1 MYPIMIVIVD
11 SGSTKADWEII
22 HDDGKKELVTTM
34 GFNPYFVDEDRIE
47 KELKKDFVKKV
58 KVDAVDKVYFYGA
71 GCSDVEKNA
80 IVQRGLARI
89 FTNASLIEVDHDLL
103 ACARAVCGTQPGIA
117 CIIGTGSNT
126 CLYDGKKVI
135 DNVANLGFLLGDE
148 GSGSHLGKLLIQA
161 YFYRELPKDIEV
173 LFEKEYGNN
182 KVDISNHI
190 YGKSP
195 NVYLASF
202 AKFFSQNKNH
212 FYIQKLVSDAF
223 DALITRH
230 ILKYKDCHNMPIN
243 FIGSIAYHF
252 QDILKM
258 ALQEH
263 DLKLGIVVQK
273 PIDNLVEFHLKNIDT
288 L

>member
-1 MYPIMIVIVD
+1 MIVIVD

-22 HDDGKKELVTTM
+22 HDNGTKELVTTM

-47 KELKKDFVKKV
+47 KELNKDFVKKV
-58 KVDAVDKVYFYGA
+58 KVDEVDKIYFYGS
-71 GCSDVEKNA
+71 GCSDAEKNA
-80 IVQRGLARI
+80 VVHSGLARI
-89 FTNASLIEVDHDLL
+89 FKNASLIEVDHDLL
-103 ACARAVCGTQPGIA
+103 ACARAVCGTKPGIA

-135 DNVANLGFLLGDE
+135 DNVSNLGFLLGDE
-148 GSGSHLGKLLIQA
+148 GSGSHLGKLIIQG
-161 YFYRELPKDIEV
+161 YFYRELPKDIEL
-173 LFEKEYGNN
+173 LFEHEYGNN
-182 KVDISNHI
+182 KVEISNKI

-202 AKFFSQNKNH
+202 AKFFSQHKNH

-223 DALITRH
+223 NALITRH

-263 DLKLGIVVQK
+263 DLKMGIVIQK
-273 PIDNLVEFHLKNIDT
+273 PIDNLVDFHLKNID